1 MTSVLPAWKL
11 ELIEK
16 KKKKE
21 QDQRQKFEDEKSRKV
36 SIPEWKRSLLEK
48 KKECSSD
55 SPGAAEQAG
64 GLSVNSVFGPR
75 IVRRTSEKTIA
86 IANASQRP
94 VSKVESEERRR
105 SQENTTH
112 HRNSASDAADSNS
125 CVTRAVEIPTQVGY
139 KSNKWGSLQ
148 RGIVN
153 DSENFQRSDV
163 TSSREDLKVPA
174 ASDVLVQS
182 KTKVFDDD
190 HAKGSSVL
198 AYKRMF
204 EQPQPGDKKEI
215 NEPNTESIKTDFRSD
230 KRTAESKLD
239 IANDNSQSQICNKRT
254 LLGDNGQSIQLKKS
268 ANLHVS
274 ETNETKISGP
284 SPSTTPKPYKNFV
297 STPPW
302 LKNSNSPKNITFLAG
317 NKSVQEPVVA
327 NVHTEIEKE
336 DNDFHK
342 SDQNSITVESDVTEK
357 AEKTSN
363 SIDSVLPTSAIEPEK
378 QKPPENEVEERAQQL
393 LQDQTDKKY
402 SIVKQSDA
410 DKEQLPV
417 IKSGEGSET
426 QKYVLIDSRGQQE
439 PTPSNENTIAVVSR
453 ESVRHVPNEM
463 DNQEG
468 TENNVSGHS
477 SIDSLRSKF
486 GPSVGFR
493 RRSSSEENLFLKS
506 SLSEPIKQESVLR
519 RPGQNKRTQPAMV
532 RWSADVLSLMSQ
544 PIDGDDDDDGN
555 DTSKLS
561 PRSESK
567 IPSANSGQAKRPPP
581 PKKRWTAD
589 VLSKISQPVDDD
601 TSNLSPRSDSSKKSS
616 PSHSLNRARS
626 SSWSDLWEEL
636 GFDYFHHKANVS
648 QGIEHRMHKLIR
660 KASISDIN
668 LNAEEGDSDS
678 LSDEDSAG
686 LNDADLHANEAPNA
700 PDTLKNEITDLTPTD
715 TSIKEKDSKQP
726 LVSADQ
732 EAQAVFARKHS
743 ISHDIE
749 HRVCE
754 LFHRQVSQQSD
765 GGESDGE
772 RTLENDAKI
781 TTDKEAEKVPDAMFE
796 KVKLEPTHVVGIE
809 KSPPGYVSTTSDE
822 ESAKEDL
829 DQIAPESKPPK
840 GSVHKLSALFGSSIW
855 KPNKKNKGSS
865 DENPK
870 EKASAGS
877 KSQKISSTE
886 KSTATKKEDGKKT
899 SLFSKSRKTEG
910 KTEQKKEK
918 EQSNGNII
926 PWLKKHDKA
935 KNKAGE
941 SKTTDVKDK
950 NKKNSSSGST
960 EQDVDNLFIAAH
972 NLQPVRKA
980 EKVEQRLVGK
990 VMIISNASHEQVPP
1004 KGVYHKPKASFHPP
1018 EPEEKTFAKKEN
1030 TSKPVEIERSEKTFA
1045 KKEETSKPVENE
1057 RSKAQIPVVVTQH
1070 WNGNE
1075 KSPVPEQNRKG
1086 SIPITTIDEVPI
1098 SAIDI
1103 PESGEGDV
1111 SVSVIDVP
1119 SSPDVRSAGKFA
1131 FLNGNTEGETHTD
1144 DDDVS
1149 VSVIDLPSPVAKEDE
1164 PNTFQGGYLETDELS
1179 DESDSD
1185 EVEGSYDF
1193 ATGEI
1198 THVVNGD
1205 IAQDDDDDDE
1215 EEEEDDDSDDEDV
1228 PISYIGESP
1237 RYKVPQVVFE
1247 SEPVQLKSCLSPK
1260 TERRKVR
1267 SENRILSHVH
1277 CRLKGP
1283 LWHL

>member
-16 KKKKE
+16 KKKKD

-36 SIPEWKRSLLEK
+36 SIPDWKRSLLEK
-48 KKECSSD
+48 KKEGSND
-55 SPGAAEQAG
+55 SPGAPEQAG

-86 IANASQRP
+86 IANASQRS
-94 VSKVESEERRR
+94 VSKVESEEIRRG
-105 SQENTTH
+105 SQENATH
-112 HRNSASDAADSNS
+112 YNSASNAADSNS

-148 RGIVN
+148 RGNVN
-153 DSENFQRSDV
+153 DSENFHRSDV
-163 TSSREDLKVPA
+163 TYSREDMKVPV
-174 ASDVLVQS
+174 ASDVHVQS
-182 KTKVFDDD
+182 KTKVFEDD

-204 EQPQPGDKKEI
+204 EQPQPGNKKEI
-215 NEPNTESIKTDFRSD
+215 IEPNTESIKTDFRSD
-230 KRTAESKLD
+230 KRTAEGKLD
-239 IANDNSQSQICNKRT
+239 IANDNSQSQMCNKRT
-254 LLGDNGQSIQLKKS
+254 LLGDNGQLKKS
-268 ANLHVS
+268 ASLHVS
-274 ETNETKISGP
+274 ETNETKISGS
-284 SPSTTPKPYKNFV
+284 SPSTAPKPYKNFV

-317 NKSVQEPVVA
+317 NKSVQEPVVHVHAA
-327 NVHTEIEKE
+327 NVHNEIEKE

-363 SIDSVLPTSAIEPEK
+363 SIDSVLPTSAIEPEN

-402 SIVKQSDA
+402 SIVKQSHA

-439 PTPSNENTIAVVSR
+439 PTPSNENTITVVSR
-453 ESVRHVPNEM
+453 ESVHHVPNEM

-468 TENNVSGHS
+468 TENNISSHS

-519 RPGQNKRTQPAMV
+519 RPGQSKRTQPAMV

-544 PIDGDDDDDGN
+544 PIDDDDDGN

-616 PSHSLNRARS
+616 PSHSLNRAKS
-626 SSWSDLWEEL
+626 SSWSDLREEL
-636 GFDYFHHKANVS
+636 GFDYFQHKANVS

-660 KASISDIN
+660 KASVSEIN
-668 LNAEEGDSDS
+668 LNAEGGDSDS

-686 LNDADLHANEAPNA
+686 LNDVDLHAKEVPNA

-726 LVSADQ
+726 LVSTDE
-732 EAQAVFARKHS
+732 EAQSVFARKHS

-749 HRVCE
+749 HRLCE

-781 TTDKEAEKVPDAMFE
+781 TTDKEAEKVSEAMLE
-796 KVKLEPTHVVGIE
+796 KVKLEPTHVVNIE
-809 KSPPGYVSTTSDE
+809 KSPPGYVSPTSDE
-822 ESAKEDL
+822 EPAKEDL
-829 DQIAPESKPPK
+829 DQIPSESKPSK

-865 DENPK
+865 DEKPK

-886 KSTATKKEDGKKT
+886 KSTSAKKEDGKKS

-926 PWLKKHDKA
+926 PWLKKHDKD

-950 NKKNSSSGST
+950 NKKNRSSGST
-960 EQDVDNLFIAAH
+960 KQDVDDLSFVAH

-990 VMIISNASHEQVPP
+990 LMIISNASHEQVPP
-1004 KGVYHKPKASFHPP
+1004 KGVYHKAKASFHPP
-1018 EPEEKTFAKKEN
+1018 EPEEKTFTKKED
-1030 TSKPVEIERSEKTFA
+1030 TSKPVEI
-1045 KKEETSKPVENE
+1045 E

-1070 WNGNE
+1070 WNGNQQ
-1075 KSPVPEQNRKG
+1075 SPLPEQNRKG
-1086 SIPITTIDEVPI
+1086 SIPITSIDEVPV
-1098 SAIDI
+1098 STIDF

-1131 FLNGNTEGETHTD
+1131 FLNGSTEGETHTD

-1164 PNTFQGGYLETDELS
+1164 PNAFQGGYLETDEFS
-1179 DESDSD
+1179 DGSDSD

-1205 IAQDDDDDDE
+1205 ITQEDDENDDDDD
-1215 EEEEDDDSDDEDV
+1215 EEEDDDSDDEDV
-1228 PISYIGESP
+1228 PISYIGASP

-1260 TERRKVR
+1260 TERRKV
-1267 SENRILSHVH
+1267 STAFKIL
-1277 CRLKGP
+1277 
-1283 LWHL
+1283 